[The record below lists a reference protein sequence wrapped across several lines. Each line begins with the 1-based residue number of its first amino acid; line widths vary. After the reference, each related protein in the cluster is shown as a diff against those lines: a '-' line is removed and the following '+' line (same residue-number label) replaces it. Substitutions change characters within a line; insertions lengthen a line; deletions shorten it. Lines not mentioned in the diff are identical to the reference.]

1 MFPGM
6 GGLDPSKMTP
16 EVVAGLTEAMRMLTP
31 AQMMKIQTLMH
42 NQMAGFDVSKE
53 MMEFEQSLP
62 AGFREKIAKLLYQ
75 AHGVAVSAQ
84 ATVPA
89 QAMEPKLEE
98 AKAEEPKTM
107 DDARLVIL
115 RSVAQ
120 GLMSPEEAL
129 KVLF

>member
-62 AGFREKIAKLLYQ
+62 AGFREKIAKILYQ
-75 AHGVAVSAQ
+75 AHGVGGQGVGGPAQ
-84 ATVPA
+84 SPVPA
-89 QAMEPKLEE
+89 QAME